1 MANTYA
7 PNGFQQVNQFQGY
20 APNYA
25 LTTRRIASTNTNKIG
40 YGDPVKSLTTGYIDV
55 ATVTQQIMGIFYGCQ
70 YYDTARTDGTGWQ
83 FSRQWTGVTTAS
95 ADPVAFVCQ
104 DPTAIFQVQC
114 SGTSG
119 VTTAQVGLNIN
130 FTAAGA
136 PSTLGF
142 SVAAADTSS
151 AATMSTTNTL
161 PFRIIGLTEEYMLNY
176 STTGA
181 NNYILVRLNNCDANT
196 TTGI

>member
-20 APNYA
+20 APNYT
-25 LTTRRIASTNTNKIG
+25 LTTRKIASTNTAKIG
-40 YGDPVKSLTTGYIDV
+40 YGDVVKSISTGYIDV
-55 ATVTQQIMGIFYGCQ
+55 ATITEQVLGIFYGCQ

-95 ADPVAFVCQ
+95 ADPLAFVCQ
-104 DPTAIFQVQC
+104 DPTAVFQVQV
-114 SGTSG
+114 SGTTSI
-119 VTTAQVGLNIN
+119 TTAQIGLNIN
-130 FTAAGA
+130 FTANGL
-136 PSTLGF
+136 PNTIGF
-142 SVAAADTSS
+142 SVAAAN
-151 AATMSTTNTL
+151 ATTVSTTNTF
-161 PFRIIGLTEEYMLNY
+161 PFRIIGISEEFMLNY
-176 STTGA
+176 SATQS